1 MSTEIN
7 GHLLTLSRVY
17 YHLFAHILLKVSLR
31 LTSHQTIKDRGVMA
45 RFSWV
50 YLSRV
55 TDQIYQIPMDWSP
68 SHLMSIPSLR
78 SQPQTTFAHGRDR
91 FVFSFVTDAGT
102 RIGVTSILSSKSNA
116 TLTPQSLFIKYT
128 TTRLALRCCFAPAVG
143 LPKGMS

>member
-1 MSTEIN
+1 MSPCIN

-31 LTSHQTIKDRGVMA
+31 MTSHQAIKDRGVMA

-50 YLSRV
+50 YWDQV
-55 TDQIYQIPMDWSP
+55 TDQTHQIPMDWSP

-78 SQPQTTFAHGRDR
+78 SHPQTTFAHGRDR
-91 FVFSFVTDAGT
+91 FVFGFVTDAGT

-116 TLTPQSLFIKYT
+116 TLPPQSLFLKYT
-128 TTRLALRCCFAPAVG
+128 TTRLALRRCFAPAVG
-143 LPKGMS
+143 LRKGMS